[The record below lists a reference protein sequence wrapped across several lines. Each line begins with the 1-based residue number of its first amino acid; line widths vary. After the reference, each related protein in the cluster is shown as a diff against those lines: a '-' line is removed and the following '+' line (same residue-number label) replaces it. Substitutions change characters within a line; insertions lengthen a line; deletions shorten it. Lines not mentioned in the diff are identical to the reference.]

1 MPGRRLGSAALLA
14 VCFGLVGWAA
24 GGSSTPAA
32 QRLRIQPI
40 AATTNYAA
48 VVIDTGQE
56 VKKFCLAFP
65 EDEITGAEALR
76 RVDAQ
81 VVFANF
87 GTRGQ
92 AVCSLCGTGCPSSNC
107 FCDPN
112 RFWAYHRAGPGG
124 APYAFSRTGAS
135 GTAVRN
141 GDVEGWKWGG
151 GEAPPAAKVSEVCNV
166 DEPPSRT
173 SSAAPATSTTTTQV
187 GQEPPATTST
197 TGAQPSPAS
206 PATTTLTPT
215 SAPAFVPD
223 GPRSGP
229 LAGAGQPSPTTA
241 ATPSEPEPVAPEDGV
256 GGSSG
261 LDVGEPTE
269 AEDEQAAPPLGDGGP
284 ASSASRGTVA
294 VFVALLGG
302 ILVWR
307 ARLKRSKVRREG
319 PVR

>member
-1 MPGRRLGSAALLA
+1 MPGRRLGSALVAAIGLGIVGLA
-14 VCFGLVGWAA
+14 V
-24 GGSSTPAA
+24 GGSSTPAV

-40 AATTNYAA
+40 VATTNHAA

-81 VVFANF
+81 AVFANF

-135 GTAVRN
+135 GATVRN

-151 GEAPPAAKVSEVCNV
+151 GEAPPPAKVSEVCNV

-173 SSAAPATSTTTTQV
+173 SSAAPTTSTTTTQP
-187 GQEPPATTST
+187 GQEPPGTTST
-197 TGAQPSPAS
+197 TGAPTSAAS
-206 PATTTLTPT
+206 PATTTLTPSST
-215 SAPAFVPD
+215 TAIVP
-223 GPRSGP
+223 GGSRRGP
-229 LAGAGQPSPTTA
+229 LAGAEPPSSSTTVA
-241 ATPSEPEPVAPEDGV
+241 PSEPELVVPNGEIGEA
-256 GGSSG
+256 SG
-261 LDVGEPTE
+261 LDVADAAE
-269 AEDEQAAPPLGDGGP
+269 AEEEEAAAPLDDGAP
-284 ASSASRGTVA
+284 TSSASRGTLA

-307 ARLKRSKVRREG
+307 ARLKRSKVRRAG